1 MYGGIGMLNA
11 PLNDAWIL
19 TINEDL
25 SIQWNPYHLSYD
37 HGEVRAWH
45 GACYVNHEIF
55 IHSGT
60 TQEFYSNRLELDDH
74 AESVLTFEFG
84 VKSLLLLCVESIEN
98 AYDSN
103 STNPILEEILPL
115 NLKSMLVSRSLF
127 NEGTKYQTSR
137 PMLEK
142 PKMFTQSIINVGL

>member
-1 MYGGIGMLNA
+1 MIYWLKIFFFQIYL
-11 PLNDAWIL
+11 
-19 TINEDL
+19 
-25 SIQWNPYHLSYD
+25 
-37 HGEVRAWH
+37 GEVRAWH

-55 IHSGT
+55 IHSGS

-115 NLKSMLVSRSLF
+115 NLRSMLVSRSLF
-127 NEGTKYQTSR
+127 NEGTMLYNLKKCNFEKFAMFQKLTSI
-137 PMLEK
+137 LFFIFQQK
-142 PKMFTQSIINVGL
+142 WTFSCFFLHCFS

>member
-1 MYGGIGMLNA
+1 M
-11 PLNDAWIL
+11 
-19 TINEDL
+19 
-25 SIQWNPYHLSYD
+25 
-37 HGEVRAWH
+37 
-45 GACYVNHEIF
+45 
-55 IHSGT
+55 
-60 TQEFYSNRLELDDH
+60 DDH

-127 NEGTKYQTSR
+127 NEGTMLYNLKKCNFEKFAMFQKLTSI
-137 PMLEK
+137 LFFIFQQK
-142 PKMFTQSIINVGL
+142 

>member
-1 MYGGIGMLNA
+1 M
-11 PLNDAWIL
+11 
-19 TINEDL
+19 
-25 SIQWNPYHLSYD
+25 
-37 HGEVRAWH
+37 
-45 GACYVNHEIF
+45 
-55 IHSGT
+55 
-60 TQEFYSNRLELDDH
+60 DDH

-98 AYDSN
+98 TYDSN

-127 NEGTKYQTSR
+127 NEGTMLYNLIKCNFEKFAMFQKLTSILFFYFSTKMNIFVFFFALFFLNYRASLIKGTKYQTSR